1 MARCADRMTMT
12 PPTLRI
18 ARPTDDIAALLPFY
32 RDGLGLAVL
41 AHFED
46 HEGFDGVMLGQPGAP
61 YHFEFTHQR
70 GHVAGRAPTHDN
82 LVVFYLPER
91 AAWEAAVARMR
102 GAGFEPVPSWN
113 PYWDVS
119 GVTFEDAD
127 GYRVVLQHA
136 AWGPAD

>member
-1 MARCADRMTMT
+1 MN

-18 ARPTDDIAALLPFY
+18 ARPTDNIDALLPFY

-41 AHFED
+41 GHFED
-46 HEGFDGVMLGQPGAP
+46 HADFDGVMLGQPGAP

-70 GHVAGRAPTHDN
+70 GHVAGRAPTRDN

-136 AWGPAD
+136 A

>member
-1 MARCADRMTMT
+1 MARCADRMTMN

-18 ARPTDDIAALLPFY
+18 ARPTDNIDALLPFY

-41 AHFED
+41 GHFED
-46 HEGFDGVMLGQPGAP
+46 HADFDGVMLGQPGAP

-70 GHVAGRAPTHDN
+70 GHVAGRAPTRDN

-136 AWGPAD
+136 A